1 MSQYDVV
8 IIGGGPGGYNA
19 AIRAGQLGLK
29 AAIVEMRDTLG
40 GTCLNVGCMP
50 SKALLHAS
58 ELYEAANREFE
69 HLGIEVTPRLNL
81 SKMMAQKDESVTALT
96 KGVDFLMKK
105 NKVERLLGKG
115 RIAGPGRVDV
125 DGADGKTLT
134 LEAKNIVIATGS
146 EPSGLPGLK
155 VDGDRI
161 VDSTGALALSEVP
174 KTLVVIGAGIIGLE
188 LGSVWRRLGAEV
200 TVVEYLDR
208 ICPGMDA
215 EVAKAFQRI
224 LAKQGVNFRLG
235 SKVTGAKAAKS
246 RVGLTV
252 EPAAGGTAET
262 LTADRVLLAVG
273 RRPYTSGLGLETV
286 GVVPDARGF
295 LETDHFRTAAAGV
308 WAIGDVIHGPMLA
321 HKAEEDAVAC
331 IELIA
336 GKAGH
341 VDYNLVPSVVYT
353 TPEVAW
359 VGRSEEQLK
368 AEGRAYKAGK
378 FPFAANS
385 RAKINHETDGLVK
398 VLADAVTDEVLGVH
412 ILGPQAGE
420 MIGEYCVAMAF
431 RAASEDIARICHPHP
446 TRSEAGR
453 QAAMGVEGW
462 TMQA

>member
-1 MSQYDVV
+1 MLVD
-8 IIGGGPGGYNA
+8 GKPLLA
-19 AIRAGQLGLK
+19 K
-29 AAIVEMRDTLG
+29 AIVKSIDDIKSRELLQGETLIAEPTMFEWIAIWVTQFAWLLILVGLASGYLEMQTPGFGLAGFVALIAFSIFFFGHYVAGSLVGHETMIMTLLFVVG
-40 GTCLNVGCMP
+40 VVLIGVELLAAPGTIIPG
-50 SKALLHAS
+50 
-58 ELYEAANREFE
+58 
-69 HLGIEVTPRLNL
+69 
-81 SKMMAQKDESVTALT
+81 
-96 KGVDFLMKK
+96 
-105 NKVERLLGKG
+105 LLGFLCIMVALVYTMSG
-115 RIAGPGRVDV
+115 WEIAPVMPP
-125 DGADGKTLT
+125 
-134 LEAKNIVIATGS
+134 EGS
-146 EPSGLPGLK
+146 TTPVESGGSFNLAQYAVGL
-155 VDGDRI
+155 RNF
-161 VDSTGALALSEVP
+161 ALGV
-174 KTLVVIGAGIIGLE
+174 TGAGILIALMIAWVPELRPFRALVLE
-188 LGSVWRRLGAEV
+188 A
-200 TVVEYLDR
+200 
-208 ICPGMDA
+208 
-215 EVAKAFQRI
+215 
-224 LAKQGVNFRLG
+224 
-235 SKVTGAKAAKS
+235 
-246 RVGLTV
+246 
-252 EPAAGGTAET
+252 AAGGTAET

-273 RRPYTSGLGLETV
+273 RRPYTAGLGLETV
-286 GVVPDARGF
+286 GLVPDARGF
-295 LETDHFRTAAAGV
+295 LETDHFRTAAAGI

-398 VLADAVTDEVLGVH
+398 VLADAATDEVLGVH

-431 RAASEDIARICHPHP
+431 RAASEDIARVCHPHP